1 MCNVR
6 VITNY
11 NCTLHPSALINETKE
26 VMQSPFLS
34 RSKLPSALSPGRS
47 RYRPEFAE
55 IAKKLCAL
63 GATHAE
69 LADTFAVGSTT
80 IDCWSMQH
88 PEFRDALSIGN
99 NKAANAR
106 VERALYQR
114 AVGYSYETIKVCD
127 GEIVKVRIRK
137 HVPPDVKACVFW
149 LKRRLPQEWDNDRTN
164 SLPGP
169 PEIGPHNAESM
180 LFDRLSGMLD
190 RMEARKNRSRGTH
203 K

>member
-1 MCNVR
+1 MRSN
-6 VITNY
+6 
-11 NCTLHPSALINETKE
+11 
-26 VMQSPFLS
+26 FFS
-34 RSKLPSALSPGRS
+34 RLPSALSPGTS

-80 IDCWSMQH
+80 IGCWSMQH

-114 AVGYSYETIKVCD
+114 AVGYSYETVQIKVCD
-127 GEIVKVRIRK
+127 GEIVKVRSRK
-137 HVPPDVKACVFW
+137 HVPPDVKGCLFW
-149 LKRRLPQEWDNDRTN
+149 LKRRLPQEWDNHRTN
-164 SLPGP
+164 TVPGA
-169 PEIGPHNAESM
+169 PEIGPHNAERA
-180 LFDRLSGMLD
+180 LLDRVLGMAR
-190 RMEARKNRSRGTH
+190 RMEAAKDRSRGTH